1 MRNRSIALA
10 IAIGLCRDRG
20 ADAARRIA
28 RGRLVRMSAG
38 ARCPRCTDRRLGEPG
53 QGTGA

>member
-10 IAIGLCRDRG
+10 IAFGLCHDRG
-20 ADAARRIA
+20 ADAAGRIA

-38 ARCPRCTDRRLGEPG
+38 ARGPRRTGRRLGEPG

>member
-28 RGRLVRMSAG
+28 RGRLIQVLAG
-38 ARCPRCTDRRLGEPG
+38 AWCPRWTGRRLGEPG